1 MRKLFTLC
9 LILALQGCAGMNIYS
24 VIPSFWDD
32 NQSARIIDVRQM
44 VDSMDCAQPV
54 LAQAQAV
61 SRELRWF
68 ELYSE
73 SKGKRQQDVLVLI
86 APMQASVGD
95 LVKRA
100 EQGAVSKPYCEI
112 KRKILQEQ
120 ARAAASAVLGRF

>member
-1 MRKLFTLC
+1 MRKLFTVC
-9 LILALQGCAGMNIYS
+9 LLLALQGCAGFNIHS

-73 SKGKRQQDVLVLI
+73 SKGKSQGDVLALI